1 MGTKA
6 AHTVEPNVMKI
17 RQVCVPGSEP
27 IDYSVVGVPNLLV
40 RVEASGT
47 ATYDV
52 RYRVKGSG
60 QRRMK
65 IGRVGHIDLREARE
79 TAEDIMRAVSRGID
93 PKLARREHDAGITF
107 ADLWETRKADNVEL
121 APSTLQQYD
130 YSLQRYAMKAIG
142 NKKAND
148 VKGED
153 VGALLDAVRD
163 KKGKLK
169 VNSRNNTLAAIASTY
184 MWARGSKLGVT
195 VNPTNGIDRKRQAP
209 PRLRNVDEV
218 ELAKLWNAIGTVEGL
233 EPLTRLALRV
243 LLLTGQRNS
252 NISGCRVEW
261 VRPNLTVANPTL
273 VIPAAD
279 MKVKKPPHQVPLV
292 PFVAELF
299 REAVALNPGSEF
311 VFASSRSDAGKMSRR
326 TIARAMEKICAMA
339 GVDNVHAHDFRTI
352 LTTWLAERGVP
363 EDVRKKITHHSA
375 TGMQAVY
382 NKAMLKEPVR
392 AALTS
397 WTEYVER
404 VGRAADEGV
413 IPLRDRA

>member
-6 AHTVEPNVMKI
+6 AHTVEPSVMKI
-17 RQVCVPGSEP
+17 RQVCVPGSTP
-27 IDYSVVGVPNLLV
+27 VDYSVEGVPGLLL

-47 ATYDV
+47 ATFDV
-52 RYRVKGSG
+52 RYRVKGG
-60 QRRMK
+60 RQQRMK
-65 IGRVGHIDLREARE
+65 IGRVGHIELREARE

-130 YSLQRYAMKAIG
+130 YSLQRYALKAIG

-279 MKVKKPPHQVPLV
+279 MKVKKTPHQVPLV